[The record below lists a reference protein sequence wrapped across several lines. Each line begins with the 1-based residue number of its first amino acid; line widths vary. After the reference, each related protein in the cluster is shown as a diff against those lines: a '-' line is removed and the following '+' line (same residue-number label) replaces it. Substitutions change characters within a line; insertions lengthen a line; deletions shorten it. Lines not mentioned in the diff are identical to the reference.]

1 MVLGIGRRKLPDKLS
16 YEESKELAQNGSD
29 KTRADLATRAD
40 LRPEVLYFLAEDP
53 STEVR
58 RRIAANAQTPRQA
71 DLILARDSDEAV
83 RAELASKVARLTAQE
98 GRGTQEKAQRIVE
111 ETLEL
116 LARDQATRVRR
127 ILAEALKSLAGA
139 PPQVIQRLARD
150 AEDVVA
156 CPVLE
161 FSPLLSD
168 EDLLEIIAA
177 SGISS
182 RLCAIS
188 RRSNLGETISDAIV
202 KRDDRKAVAELLAN
216 GSAQIREE
224 TLDKLIDASVQET
237 AWQPPL
243 VERPTLPS
251 GAVKKLAGIVAETL
265 LQKLQSR
272 SDLDRETAQA
282 VAEAVR
288 KRIDEGGEA
297 GSDQIGGKSKT
308 APAADPAAE
317 VAKLKKKG
325 KLNSE
330 AVGDAILAGQRDFV
344 RHALAALAGVG
355 VDYVDRVLQG
365 HSAKGITAL
374 AWKAGCSM
382 RVALQLQTNMGGIP
396 PNKALHARDGCE
408 FPLSAEEMEWQLD
421 FFASLGQQ

>member
-1 MVLGIGRRKLPDKLS
+1 MVLGIGRPKLPKALS
-16 YEESKELAQNGSD
+16 YEESRELAHNGSD
-29 KTRADLATRAD
+29 RARADLAVRID

-58 RRIAANAQTPRQA
+58 RRIAANAKTPRQA
-71 DLILARDSDEAV
+71 DLVLARDADEAV
-83 RAELASKVARLTAQE
+83 RAELAAKVAKLTALE
-98 GRGTQEKAQRIVE
+98 GRGAQEKAQRFVE
-111 ETLEL
+111 ETLEV
-116 LARDQATRVRR
+116 LARDQATRVRQ
-127 ILAEALKSLAGA
+127 ILAEALKSVAGA

-168 EDLLEIIAA
+168 EDLLEIIAS
-177 SGISS
+177 SGVSS
-182 RLCAIS
+182 RICAIS

-202 KRDDRKAVAELLAN
+202 QRDDRQAVSELLAN

-224 TLDKLIDASVQET
+224 TLDRLIEASVKVT
-237 AWQPPL
+237 AWQPAL
-243 VERPTLPS
+243 VARPALSP
-251 GAVKKLAGIVAETL
+251 GAVKKLAGFVADSL
-265 LQKLQSR
+265 LQRLQSR
-272 SDLDRETAQA
+272 SDLDARTAKA
-282 VAEAVR
+282 VAEVVR
-288 KRIDEGGEA
+288 QRIEEGGRAAPEA
-297 GSDQIGGKSKT
+297 GAAG

-317 VAKLKKKG
+317 VARLKKAG
-325 KLNSE
+325 RLNSE
-330 AVGDAILAGQRDFV
+330 AVGDAVLAGQRDFV
-344 RHALAALAGVG
+344 RHALAAMAGVG
-355 VDYVDRVLQG
+355 LDYVDRVLQG

-396 PNKALHARDGCE
+396 PNKALHARDGSD
-408 FPLSAEEMEWQLD
+408 FPLSPEEMEWQLD